1 MDIQHQMAVKI
12 ADFVDS
18 GKGEETEE
26 SVEQKLLLI
35 YGIEVFLNEFLKMAV
50 VLACGIFLGEVPLT
64 LYAMVFLMLLR
75 RYAGGK
81 HFESNLIC
89 FCVTWFSLVPVP
101 IIGKTMAIP
110 VEVMIPIGMI
120 EVILLLIYAPSKA
133 DEDYTRKQQLILK
146 AKTMIVYGIG
156 LLGSWF
162 CGGIEYLRAMMLV
175 ALVVAITAIRI
186 KK

>member
-12 ADFVDS
+12 ADFIDS
-18 GKGEETEE
+18 RKEEETEE

-50 VLACGIFLGEVPLT
+50 VLACGILLGEIPLI
-64 LYAMVFLMLLR
+64 LCAMVFLLLLR

-89 FCVTWFSLVPVP
+89 FCVTWFSLVAVP
-101 IIGKTMAIP
+101 IIGKTTAMPVAAMVAIGI
-110 VEVMIPIGMI
+110 VEA
-120 EVILLLIYAPSKA
+120 ILLLIYAPSKA
-133 DEDYTRKQQLILK
+133 DEDYTRKQRLILK
-146 AKTMIVYGIG
+146 TKTMVVYGIG
-156 LLGSWF
+156 LWGSWF
-162 CGGIEYLRAMMLV
+162 FGGIEYLRAMMLV